1 MRLEGSLEAF
11 SLPDLFQ
18 LLTATRKSGG
28 LHLYRGTQHGVI
40 RVVAGAIS
48 GASSDTTR
56 QSLARRL
63 VGTGRVADDALAA
76 GVATVRADP
85 TAGLARTMHEAGAID
100 GDLLLAVA
108 REHAVDALFDML
120 RWSDGT
126 FAFEVDEP
134 DTDDVGLRQDADGLV
149 AAAGLRVDAW
159 PALAGQIASP
169 DVVVHLTAAPAH
181 DPTLTRDEWALVAL
195 IDGRRTVGD
204 LVELCGRGE
213 FATVAV
219 LGPLVERGLLE
230 VPGDG
235 AADDAA
241 TALIRRQHLIESL
254 EGGTESRGPA
264 EDAQPPLDDGPA
276 TSEPHGPPAD
286 TDEAP
291 ADPAEPIPARAPEP
305 RAPGHAL
312 DEVTQPPVES
322 RSAPPAPAEWP
333 QEELPSL
340 PPRLVSGRRPGGP
353 DSGIGPVPDPE
364 PGQAIIEPDPAVNKS
379 TLLRLIT
386 GVRAV

>member
-11 SLPDLFQ
+11 SLTDLFQ

-28 LHLYRGTQHGVI
+28 LHLYRGTEHGVI

-48 GASSDTTR
+48 GASSDTAR

-63 VGTGRVADDALAA
+63 VGTGRLTDDALSA

-85 TAGLARTMHEAGAID
+85 SVGLARAMHEAGAID
-100 GDLLLAVA
+100 GELLLAVA
-108 REHAVDALFDML
+108 REHSVDALFDML
-120 RWSDGT
+120 RWTDAT

-134 DTDDVGLRQDADGLV
+134 DTDDIGLRQDADGLV
-149 AAAGLRVDAW
+149 AAAGLHIDAW
-159 PALAGQIASP
+159 STLAGQISSP
-169 DVVVHLTAAPAH
+169 DVVVRLTAAPAH

-204 LVELCGRGE
+204 LVTLCGRGE

-235 AADDAA
+235 ATDDAA

-254 EGGTESRGPA
+254 EGGSAPGEPA
-264 EDAQPPLDDGPA
+264 EDEHPSADDGPA
-276 TSEPHGPPAD
+276 PGPD
-286 TDEAP
+286 GAP
-291 ADPAEPIPARAPEP
+291 AEAGELSADPDEPIPARVPEP
-305 RAPGHAL
+305 RTPEHTLDQPTRAPM
-312 DEVTQPPVES
+312 ES
-322 RSAPPAPAEWP
+322 RSAPAPAEWP
-333 QEELPSL
+333 EEELPSL
-340 PPRLVSGRRPGGP
+340 PPRLQSGRRSGGP
-353 DSGIGPVPDPE
+353 DSGIGPIPDPD
-364 PGQAIIEPDPAVNKS
+364 PHQAIIEPDPAVDKS
-379 TLLRLIT
+379 MLLRLIA
-386 GVRAV
+386 GVRVV